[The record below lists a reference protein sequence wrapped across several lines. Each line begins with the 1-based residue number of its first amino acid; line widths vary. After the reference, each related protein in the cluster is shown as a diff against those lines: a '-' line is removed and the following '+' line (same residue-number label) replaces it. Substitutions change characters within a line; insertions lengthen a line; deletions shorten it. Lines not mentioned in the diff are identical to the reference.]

1 MVDNEGAAN
10 KEAKNNG
17 SPKSAAAASSSS
29 SSGCFASGTLIT
41 LPNQKQIP
49 IEQLQSGEE
58 LLTTDGSTIFT
69 TQMVMML
76 DKNRLSQAIFHTI
89 TTTSGHYVSLTELH
103 LVPIIENDNTINYIP
118 AKQIKIGDLLY
129 VMSNGQLV
137 SSTVTNVILEMKT
150 GFYAPL
156 TTSGTLF
163 ANGIMTSCYANVR
176 SHRAAHLSMG
186 PLRFYHWLAQL
197 LSINEPFGH
206 QNMESVH
213 VIPKVMYELV
223 HFLYPSALQVS

>member
-76 DKNRLSQAIFHTI
+76 DKNRLSQDIRI
-89 TTTSGHYVSLTELH
+89 RDVRCDSQ
-103 LVPIIENDNTINYIP
+103 YI
-118 AKQIKIGDLLY
+118 
-129 VMSNGQLV
+129 
-137 SSTVTNVILEMKT
+137 
-150 GFYAPL
+150 
-156 TTSGTLF
+156 
-163 ANGIMTSCYANVR
+163 C
-176 SHRAAHLSMG
+176 
-186 PLRFYHWLAQL
+186 
-197 LSINEPFGH
+197 LSIMQQDDFKWQLDIMSRGTKRIRRGIAMDSRDNQHKLFF
-206 QNMESVH
+206 NAYITS
-213 VIPKVMYELV
+213 
-223 HFLYPSALQVS
+223 